1 MTITCSTQTQVR
13 CLIRPLARST
23 AAQCR
28 RAHSC
33 QPLSHLEALVA
44 EPLLG
49 LGGPVGAQAGGRNND
64 DLHAEQCCTYFS
76 CRCLARLS
84 LTMVKVIMWRL
95 WPNPEPGYRE
105 AAPCPRRGGPP
116 ALAPAPSTP
125 ATAPGAFSCTIDGA
139 HFAVSP
145 KSEPLAIGLLLLPH
159 ARAAT
164 KCSACMQAKVP
175 ASIQNK
181 TLKAHPR
188 PISSARMAPRRLA
201 SRSPMVHSYRNL
213 TPSRW

>member
-1 MTITCSTQTQVR
+1 MQSQVR

-64 DLHAEQCCTYFS
+64 DLHAEQYCTYFS
-76 CRCLARLS
+76 CRCLAILS
-84 LTMVKVIMWRL
+84 LTLVKVIMRRL
-95 WPNPEPGYRE
+95 WPNSEPGCRE
-105 AAPCPRRGGPP
+105 PAPCPRRGGPP
-116 ALAPAPSTP
+116 ALAAAPSTP
-125 ATAPGAFSCTIDGA
+125 ATAPGAFSCTIDTA

-145 KSEPLAIGLLLLPH
+145 KSEPLAIGLLLLPQQPSA
-159 ARAAT
+159 ARACRRKCQRPYKT
-164 KCSACMQAKVP
+164 KP
-175 ASIQNK
+175 
-181 TLKAHPR
+181 
-188 PISSARMAPRRLA
+188 
-201 SRSPMVHSYRNL
+201 
-213 TPSRW
+213 